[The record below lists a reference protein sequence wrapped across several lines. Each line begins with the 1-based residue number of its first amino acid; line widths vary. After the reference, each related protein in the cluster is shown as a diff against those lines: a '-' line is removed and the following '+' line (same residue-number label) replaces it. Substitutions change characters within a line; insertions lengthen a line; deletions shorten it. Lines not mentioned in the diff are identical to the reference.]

1 MAGFVEF
8 LWFKVHRP
16 EKLERRA
23 ETSKQSGTAPAHS
36 SATYTD
42 DSREVIVTEPDVA
55 ALRAQLT
62 RPYSSAAVRELALVY
77 KLAEQEDRLHEEEQ
91 DQLFWENI
99 EAIRAEAIATGT
111 AIDDPAEL
119 LADD

>member
-1 MAGFVEF
+1 
-8 LWFKVHRP
+8 
-16 EKLERRA
+16 
-23 ETSKQSGTAPAHS
+23 
-36 SATYTD
+36 
-42 DSREVIVTEPDVA
+42 
-55 ALRAQLT
+55 
-62 RPYSSAAVRELALVY
+62 VY